1 MNKPDSYCDGGLS
14 NPGMAYMLSAKH
26 EGVMSMSDRV
36 IAFLTAQRPR
46 RFCVGCIAE
55 RLKVIGRPEVQKAT
69 SALKAMDSFHGALG
83 VCSMCGKEKKVIQ
96 RA

>member
-1 MNKPDSYCDGGLS
+1 
-14 NPGMAYMLSAKH
+14 MLSAKH

-55 RLKVIGRPEVQKAT
+55 RLEFIGRPEVYKAT
-69 SALKAMDSFHGALG
+69 RALATTDGFHRTLG
-83 VCSMCGKEKKVIQ
+83 VCSMCGKEKTVIQ
-96 RA
+96 SG